1 VVSYRAPLDGAG
13 QHATICGA
21 TPLSNLF
28 LNTGRGRLGWIMAC
42 TSRKLLS
49 GLMQERLHSRA
60 GGHCEKKLN

>member
-1 VVSYRAPLDGAG
+1 
-13 QHATICGA
+13 
-21 TPLSNLF
+21 
-28 LNTGRGRLGWIMAC
+28 MAC